1 MYKTSILKR
10 FTPALVLLAVVAIAL
25 ASCNQ
30 TAKETQAAEEA
41 TEENSAVAENVAQEA
56 SEEATPQPE
65 YVGNYISDY
74 DSSELHITPREDGQ
88 FDILI
93 DLFRLTSIDDAIG
106 SLADDGLHFSATDA
120 GGGIIEGTIEVN
132 DTAANLIFTH
142 STWMYIE
149 DGDSYEFRRVNP

>member
-1 MYKTSILKR
+1 MNKTSILKR
-10 FTPALVLLAVVAIAL
+10 FTPALVLLAVAAIAL

-30 TAKETQAAEEA
+30 TAKEAQAAEEA
-41 TEENSAVAENVAQEA
+41 TEEETAVEENVAQEA
-56 SEEATPQPE
+56 AEEATPQPE
-65 YVGNYISDY
+65 YAGNYISDY
-74 DSSELHITPREDGQ
+74 VSSELHITPREDGQ

-93 DLFRLTSIDDAIG
+93 DLLSLTSIDYG
-106 SLADDGLHFSATDA
+106 VFSLADDGFHFSYTDA